1 MGKVDEVKVV
11 EARYLII
18 IPILVTVVCAVIDTV
33 ANISHDYYKCMNI
46 YEIAE
51 NISRCIIGY
60 FFPSLISIV
69 VVMLWQ
75 RRFERTDIYGIKPD
89 RVEYGTM
96 ITVFLGLFYIV
107 CLMLYCLVVAIIFII
122 CMGIYCKCIYSCLND
137 EIKVKRKE
145 DKTQEDLLTDFCS
158 RDQ

>member
-1 MGKVDEVKVV
+1 MGKDDEVKIV

-18 IPILVTVVCAVIDTV
+18 IPILITGVCVVIDIV

-46 YEIAE
+46 CEIAE
-51 NISRCIIGY
+51 NISRCIISS

-69 VVMLWQ
+69 IVMLWQ
-75 RRFERTDIYGIKPD
+75 RRFDRSDIYGIKKG
-89 RVEYGTM
+89 RVGYGAM
-96 ITVFLGLFYIV
+96 LTVVLGLFYIV
-107 CLMLYCLVVAIIFII
+107 CLMLFGLVAAIVFII
-122 CMGIYCKCIYSCLND
+122 CMVIYCKCIYTCLNE

-145 DKTQEDLLTDFCS
+145 DKTQEELLTDFCS